1 MKTDLL
7 NKAISMEISK
17 EQESAL
23 HQVLIENAIR
33 FFSAGGTISLGEWQ
47 DLTKESQDVLIE
59 ARAILAQAMLEATE
73 PEEQNPVPEA
83 EKAARESTGM
93 SIGKQG

>member
-7 NKAISMEISK
+7 NKAISMEVSK

-59 ARAILAQAMLEATE
+59 ARAIIFSAV
-73 PEEQNPVPEA
+73 EEMESVDQNPVPEK
-83 EKAARESTGM
+83 EVKTDKKEG
-93 SIGKQG
+93 